1 MSEELGPIYEA
12 YLEGYMK
19 HFKCSRDVAE
29 KSLDEYL
36 KKKGV
41 LNEDQD

>member
-19 HFKCSRDVAE
+19 QFKCSREVAE
-29 KSLDEYL
+29 KSLQEYL
-36 KKKGV
+36 RKEMKNEKK
-41 LNEDQD
+41 D